1 MMRATYVSARQSPPY
16 YSGVREDNGCQKNP
30 IVVSADAQSYG
41 PAVGAA
47 RLARRTAMDFCLLR
61 FISLS

>member
-1 MMRATYVSARQSPPY
+1 
-16 YSGVREDNGCQKNP
+16 VREDNGCQKNP

-47 RLARRTAMDFCLLR
+47 RLARRTAMDFCLLP

>member
-1 MMRATYVSARQSPPY
+1 
-16 YSGVREDNGCQKNP
+16 VREDNGCQKNP

-47 RLARRTAMDFCLLR
+47 CLARRTAMDFCLLP